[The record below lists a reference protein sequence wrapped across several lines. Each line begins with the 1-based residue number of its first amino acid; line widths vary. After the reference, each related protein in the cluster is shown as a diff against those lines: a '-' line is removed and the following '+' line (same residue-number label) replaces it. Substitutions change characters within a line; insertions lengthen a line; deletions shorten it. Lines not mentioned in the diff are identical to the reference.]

1 MAYVHL
7 QVGESDQKL
16 AEGISI
22 YSIATDMRGK
32 ASILGPLITVRVMIL
47 EFVWFFPSWQI
58 YLFYFL
64 FNFSFGPIS
73 NTL

>member
-16 AEGISI
+16 AEGISL
-22 YSIATDMRGK
+22 YSIAADMRGK
-32 ASILGPLITVRVMIL
+32 TSILGPLITVRVMIL